1 MKKLLLFI
9 LLLPV
14 FGYSQEYHSTKQAVV
29 FDQVDT
35 LYYTFDDV
43 SFQIVQL
50 KRSDFFNE
58 SLYVGFELNMY
69 VGSNMYSYDI
79 YSTSPDD
86 DELGKKFECFDKV
99 FQNKIDFIMS
109 DDNCIYVRSYKALNR
124 RKYKVVK
131 IVKYFL

>member
-79 YSTSPDD
+79 
-86 DELGKKFECFDKV
+86 
-99 FQNKIDFIMS
+99 
-109 DDNCIYVRSYKALNR
+109 
-124 RKYKVVK
+124 
-131 IVKYFL
+131 

>member
-43 SFQIVQL
+43 SFQIVH
-50 KRSDFFNE
+50 
-58 SLYVGFELNMY
+58 
-69 VGSNMYSYDI
+69 
-79 YSTSPDD
+79 
-86 DELGKKFECFDKV
+86 
-99 FQNKIDFIMS
+99 
-109 DDNCIYVRSYKALNR
+109 
-124 RKYKVVK
+124 KYM
-131 IVKYFL
+131 